1 MVASSEFT
9 PRIPTMDECS
19 TDFVN
24 GFPVNAICVG
34 EGVVLINVFRL
45 DPDLTDAFVATQVSE
60 YKRLQGL
67 FPGSLSANLHVSL
80 DRTRAVNYAH
90 FSSVEAYTAMR
101 QSSAFAEH
109 LGRLKGLVLQAEPQ
123 LYTVAYT
130 QNTEQPISDAPLPPL
145 ADPALAPQLAPV
157 TPH

>member
-1 MVASSEFT
+1 MDACVA
-9 PRIPTMDECS
+9 
-19 TDFVN
+19 DFVN
-24 GFPVNAICVG
+24 GFPVNAIRVG

-45 DPDLTDAFVATQVSE
+45 DPDLAEAFVATQVGE

-90 FSSVEAYTAMR
+90 FSSVDTYMAMR
-101 QSSAFAEH
+101 QSSAFADH

-130 QNTEQPISDAPLPPL
+130 QNADQPISDAPLPPL
-145 ADPALAPQLAPV
+145 ADPALAPPLGPV
-157 TPH
+157 IPQ

>member
-1 MVASSEFT
+1 
-9 PRIPTMDECS
+9 MDACS
-19 TDFVN
+19 ADFVN
-24 GFPVNAICVG
+24 GFPVNAIRVG

-45 DPDLTDAFVATQVSE
+45 DPDQAEAFVATQVSE

-90 FSSVEAYTAMR
+90 FSSVEAYMAMR
-101 QSSAFAEH
+101 QSSAFADH

-130 QNTEQPISDAPLPPL
+130 QNADQPISDAPLPPL
-145 ADPALAPQLAPV
+145 ADPALAPPLGPV
-157 TPH
+157 IPQ